1 MSRKINYDK
10 LISLRTFLGDPVN
23 QFVNLANS
31 LSAVPAKKIKK
42 KNGIPVAKFIKPSL
56 HKKKKKKKYLDRKSK
71 IEIEDISDGN
81 L

>member
-1 MSRKINYDK
+1 MRPKINYNK
-10 LISLRTFLGDPVN
+10 LVTLRTFLGDPVN

-31 LSAVPAKKIKK
+31 LSAIPAKK
-42 KNGIPVAKFIKPSL
+42 V
-56 HKKKKKKKYLDRKSK
+56 KKKKFNQITLGAQAKKKAKKKYLDRKSK